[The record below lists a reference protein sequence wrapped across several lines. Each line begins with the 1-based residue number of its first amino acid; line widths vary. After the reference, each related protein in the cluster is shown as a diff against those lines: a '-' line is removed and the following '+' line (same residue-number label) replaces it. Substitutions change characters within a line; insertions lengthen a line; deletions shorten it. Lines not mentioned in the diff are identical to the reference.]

1 MNKVRSKS
9 STRGRM
15 KTRRTEDNAVRG
27 VNLTMAG
34 KKYNVPQMA
43 IKRLEKQLESYRVRQ
58 DVEDGGMNIEEFF
71 SDEYAGNPQWALNL
85 RGLRYREDLTQI
97 EFAEKIGVSQGNL
110 SAMENGRRPI
120 GKEVARRIGEVFG
133 ADYRLF
139 L

>member
-1 MNKVRSKS
+1 
-9 STRGRM
+9 
-15 KTRRTEDNAVRG
+15 
-27 VNLTMAG
+27 
-34 KKYNVPQMA
+34 
-43 IKRLEKQLESYRVRQ
+43 
-58 DVEDGGMNIEEFF
+58 MNIEEFF